1 MIAVDATV
9 VVDNAS
15 AVVVGIVDEP
25 DTVNVVAVDDGIV
38 DETTNSVV
46 EDDTPDADC
55 VCVENSTDD
64 PVVVSG
70 TTVVVPRAVVDDDTT
85 FFVD

>member
-1 MIAVDATV
+1 MTDVDATF

-25 DTVNVVAVDDGIV
+25 DTVDKVAVDDGIV
-38 DETTNSVV
+38 DETTASDVV
-46 EDDTPDADC
+46 DDTPDTDC
-55 VCVENSTDD
+55 VCVEDSTDD